1 MGSAARRM
9 NKKKTT
15 KIIKKQLLASILDVF
30 EKGDDLRMNEEVK
43 NANPERWYKFKKK
56 ALTIFE
62 RGK

>member
-1 MGSAARRM
+1 M

-43 NANPERWYKFKKK
+43 NANPKDGISLTKKH
-56 ALTIFE
+56 
-62 RGK
+62 